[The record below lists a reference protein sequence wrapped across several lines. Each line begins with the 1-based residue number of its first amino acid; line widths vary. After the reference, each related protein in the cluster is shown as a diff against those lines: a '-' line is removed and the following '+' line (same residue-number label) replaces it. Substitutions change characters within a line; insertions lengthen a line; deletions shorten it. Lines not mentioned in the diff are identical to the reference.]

1 MSLAMYAGAKH
12 VVFRNFMVAKRG
24 WPSFISG
31 FAEPVLYLFSIGVGM
46 GKLVD
51 GFDIDGRF
59 VTYAAFVAPA
69 MLAASAFNGSLFDST
84 FNVFFKLK
92 YDKIYDTMIVTPLT
106 VFDIARGEIIWCVA
120 RSTLYSTGFLAI
132 MAAMGMVHSWLALLT
147 IPATMLIG
155 FAIAS
160 IGMALTTY
168 MKSWQDFEFITLAVT
183 PLTLFSATFF
193 PITAYPLTVRW
204 TVEFTPL
211 YRAVVICR
219 ELTTGILTWGSA
231 WSVVYFVVVGY
242 FGVNVIGRR
251 LAKLLLH

>member
-1 MSLAMYAGAKH
+1 MYAGAKH

-183 PLTLFSATFF
+183 PLTLFLRRSSQSRPTRSRCVGSWSSPRSIARWSSVANSPQASSRGVLPGRWSISWWWGTSA
-193 PITAYPLTVRW
+193 
-204 TVEFTPL
+204 
-211 YRAVVICR
+211 
-219 ELTTGILTWGSA
+219 
-231 WSVVYFVVVGY
+231 
-242 FGVNVIGRR
+242 
-251 LAKLLLH
+251 